1 MPTQESS
8 NYARVPQYLLILYPK
23 TTAAPP
29 LAADPHTKKKPKRDS
44 NAQPPDTPPPTQTP
58 RPSHDH
64 DPLAPTVN
72 TTGAN
77 GNSRADIA
85 DVSAQT
91 EQQDWRH
98 LIDRILQELRET
110 LSSDGSK
117 LKSAAETFL
126 CELLSALL
134 LRSYR
139 AYSLEKMFGHGNSGP
154 QGAVKDAIEQDKLEM
169 SFEKVTAF
177 ALQNGYR
184 RIENVRGNR
193 ASDSLT
199 GDQFFDWIWGDRP
212 ISRKHWDTADF
223 RQQYRRI
230 CSELHGIHGEV
241 GSMRVKFERTMKYRF
256 FQSQT
261 IFCYPDINNGVFASV
276 GKSVNGEGPTRKV
289 WYHQP
294 ETSFAL
300 AGDRL
305 ERDFQNELKEV
316 KRCNGN
322 PAQDGEEWKPK
333 RLPKNI
339 QLITSWELVKKCC
352 RMHPRLRFAI

>member
-8 NYARVPQYLLILYPK
+8 DYARVPQYLLILYPK

-77 GNSRADIA
+77 GNPRADIT
-85 DVSAQT
+85 DVFDET

-98 LIDRILQELRET
+98 LIDRILQELRESFS
-110 LSSDGSK
+110 LVGNDV
-117 LKSAAETFL
+117 AVEEFV
-126 CELLSALL
+126 CELLSVIL

-139 AYSLEKMFGHGNSGP
+139 AYSLEKLFGQGNSGP
-154 QGAVKDAIEQDKLEM
+154 QGAVKDAIEQDSLEM
-169 SFEKVTAF
+169 SFEAVADF
-177 ALQNGYR
+177 ARQNGYR

-193 ASDSLT
+193 AQHNLT
-199 GDQFFDWIWGDRP
+199 SKDFFPCIWGPDDP
-212 ISRKHWDTADF
+212 MSRKHWDTADF

-230 CSELHGIHGEV
+230 CDEL
-241 GSMRVKFERTMKYRF
+241 GSTGPGGRIRAKLEETLEYRF

-261 IFCYPDINNGVFASV
+261 VFSYPDANNGVFASV

-289 WYHQP
+289 WYHQTP
-294 ETSFAL
+294 LTSEVVSTEAV
-300 AGDRL
+300 
-305 ERDFQNELKEV
+305 EKV
-316 KRCNGN
+316 KRCNEN
-322 PAQDGEEWKPK
+322 PDEGLGRFPGSWKPM
-333 RLPKNI
+333 RLPKDI
-339 QLITSWELVKKCC
+339 QKIRSWEDVKSYC
-352 RMHPRLRFAI
+352 RSHRLRFAT